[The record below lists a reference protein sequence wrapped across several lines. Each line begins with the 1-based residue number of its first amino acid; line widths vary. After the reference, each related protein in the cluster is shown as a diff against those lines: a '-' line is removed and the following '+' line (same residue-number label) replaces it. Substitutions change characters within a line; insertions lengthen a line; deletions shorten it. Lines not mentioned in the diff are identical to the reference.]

1 MAVIATSHL
10 RHSLLAACLFLLP
23 TLSSLASEKTPAAPP
38 MESSVGV
45 YNTPPMGW
53 HDADG
58 NIQGIVPY
66 LSTQLIDHW
75 QRGHQLNYRLGS
87 TERMMQE
94 LLRGDTDLTYTIG
107 DPRLEKD
114 AIKVAKLVTVPLEVW
129 SLTTRPLKRLQALN
143 GATLATLPMYK
154 DMELLQHSHL
164 IPRPVSKDFL
174 RLLHG
179 QRVDGVVAFRQI
191 LMVLANNDDRPLEN
205 YHQLPLA
212 KIDIFLWMSRHSP
225 LAQYLQPL
233 KKAAAATNTPASVA
247 AYLRD
252 LRANKQPNCGPKKLS
267 AQSVLSSR
275 ASPCR

>member
-1 MAVIATSHL
+1 
-10 RHSLLAACLFLLP
+10 
-23 TLSSLASEKTPAAPP
+23 
-38 MESSVGV
+38 MEITVGV

-107 DPRLEKD
+107 DPRLENN
-114 AIKVAKLVTVPLEVW
+114 AIKVAKLITVPLEAW
-129 SLTTRPLKRLQALN
+129 SLKTQPLKSVQALRN
-143 GATLATLPMYK
+143 ATLATLPMYK
-154 DMELLQHSHL
+154 DMQPLQHSHL
-164 IPRPVSKDFL
+164 IQQPVSKDFL

-191 LMVLANNDDRPLEN
+191 LMVLANNDDRPVEN

-212 KIDIFLWMSRHSP
+212 NVDIFLWMSRHSP

-233 KKAAAATNTPASVA
+233 QKAAAATNTPASVA
-247 AYLRD
+247 AYLRH
-252 LRANKQPNCGPKKLS
+252 LGANKQPNCGPKELS